1 MAVYNNVNNLQTLV
15 TPLQVMSNSI
25 TNLNFDTTLISMN
38 MIKLAEINHLEK
50 PLSRLYYEELVTEN
64 DAGTLSVANQ
74 TLMND
79 YLIRTLSWFVKFEIM
94 NDLQYNTS
102 NSGITTNIDDFST
115 AVSQKQYDLIK
126 QDTYRKAT
134 VYLNDMIDFLHG
146 DAQISA
152 YPTFRKNAPNEDGKT
167 DSGSANKNHGIIFY

>member
-1 MAVYNNVNNLQTLV
+1 
-15 TPLQVMSNSI
+15 
-25 TNLNFDTTLISMN
+25 
-38 MIKLAEINHLEK
+38 
-50 PLSRLYYEELVTEN
+50 
-64 DAGTLSVANQ
+64 
-74 TLMND
+74 MND